1 MLAFQGIS
9 KVAKATKTRIDLQAP
24 AEQIAE
30 WREEAEANGMDLS
43 NWIRYALNKMRRLER
58 APLDLPTTNGEGLV
72 LFGRWNK
79 DQQQEKCLHGVS
91 SI

>member
-58 APLDLPTTNGEGLV
+58 AERADLNNKAAGNRRPTANTEMH
-72 LFGRWNK
+72 K
-79 DQQQEKCLHGVS
+79 PK
-91 SI
+91 